1 MAKQK
6 MVTEKGRELIINHLN
21 ENGKA
26 DKDELIELVQDEV
39 ILPNDEELRRRYCGV
54 AVNKII
60 AKQRDNNG
68 VREILG
74 RHANGGTE
82 YIAINTC
89 RDIEKLQT
97 IDDKLM
103 RNIHGLNK
111 TQHKVSKRLG
121 VLKGQLTMEFM
132 RQRESGSLLAQE
144 TAKRLSK

>member
-1 MAKQK
+1 MAKHR
-6 MVTEKGRELIINHLN
+6 MITEKGEELIVNCLK
-21 ENGKA
+21 ENGTA
-26 DKDELIELVQDEV
+26 DKDELIDLVEGEV
-39 ILPNDEELRRRYCGV
+39 MLPDDEELRRRYCGV

-74 RHANGGTE
+74 RRISGGTE

-89 RDIEKLQT
+89 KDIEKLQT
-97 IDDKLM
+97 IDDKLT
-103 RNIHGLNK
+103 RNIHGLNI